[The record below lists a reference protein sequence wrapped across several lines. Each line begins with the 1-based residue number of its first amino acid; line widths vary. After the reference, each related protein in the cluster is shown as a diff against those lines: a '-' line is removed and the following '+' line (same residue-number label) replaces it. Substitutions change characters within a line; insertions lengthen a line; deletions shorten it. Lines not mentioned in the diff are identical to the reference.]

1 MPNKS
6 TIDFISLS
14 IKNLRM
20 PISIPQHR
28 VTAFPL
34 RDYTAQVVKNDP
46 DVLHQFNIRC
56 PLWLFNTPLHVKHQ
70 KADEVYTFI
79 LTDTATQTE
88 AFGIFHLFVDE
99 QQGISPL
106 QASFGSFEI
115 AERISHAD
123 FSEWLTGIE
132 VFIKELGISSLI
144 IKHYPTCYN
153 PSRSTFVRRGLTRHG
168 FDLSNNTENQ
178 FIAVNK
184 HCFEEGLHASERR
197 RLRKCLRAEFR
208 FEEWQNPP
216 AEDVYT
222 FIEHNRRLLG
232 YSLSFSFEQLQGWLS
247 IFPDHFRVFCV
258 KDGETLA
265 SLTLTVRVGESV
277 LYNFCP
283 ADNLLYRTYSPA
295 VLLNKGL
302 YEECQQKGISLLD
315 LGISVNETG
324 KPKPSLKRFKE
335 NLGAKNCDKY
345 VFYKAL

>member
-1 MPNKS
+1 MQ
-6 TIDFISLS
+6 F
-14 IKNLRM
+14 
-20 PISIPQHR
+20 SIPQQK
-28 VTAFPL
+28 VTSFPL
-34 RDYTAQVVKNDP
+34 RDYTAQVVKNNP
-46 DVLHQFNIRC
+46 NVLHQFHIRW
-56 PLWLFNTPLHVKHQ
+56 PLWLFNTPLHVNHQ
-70 KADEVYTFI
+70 NADEVYTFI

-88 AFGIFHLFVDE
+88 AFGIFHLFVHK
-99 QQGISPL
+99 QRGISPH

-123 FSEWLTGIE
+123 FAEWLTGIE
-132 VFIKELGISSLI
+132 FFVKELGISSLS

-153 PSRSTFVRRGLTRHG
+153 PSRTTFVRRGLTRRG
-168 FDLSNNTENQ
+168 FDTPNSTENQ
-178 FIAVNK
+178 FIPVTK
-184 HCFEEGLHASERR
+184 HRFEEGLHASERR
-197 RLRKCLRAEFR
+197 RLRKCLRAGFR
-208 FEEWQNPP
+208 FEEWLNPP
-216 AEDVYT
+216 AEEVYA

-247 IFPDHFRVFCV
+247 LFPHYFHVFCV

-295 VLLNKGL
+295 VLLTKGL
-302 YEECQQKGISLLD
+302 YENCQQKGISLLD

-324 KPKPSLKRFKE
+324 APKPSLKRFKE

-345 VFYKAL
+345 VFHKMLS

>member
-1 MPNKS
+1 MH
-6 TIDFISLS
+6 F
-14 IKNLRM
+14 
-20 PISIPQHR
+20 SIPQHN
-28 VTAFPL
+28 VISSPL
-34 RDYTAQVVKNDP
+34 REYTAQVVKNDP
-46 DVLHQFNIRC
+46 DVLHRFHIRW

-70 KADEVYTFI
+70 NAVDFYTFI

-88 AFGIFHLFVDE
+88 AFGIFHLFVHE
-99 QQGISPL
+99 RQGISPL

-123 FSEWLTGIE
+123 FAEWLTGIE
-132 VFIKELGISSLI
+132 LFVRQLDISSLC
-144 IKHYPTCYN
+144 IKHYPTCYH
-153 PSRSTFVRRGLTRHG
+153 PSRSTFVRRGLIRRG
-168 FDLSNNTENQ
+168 FEITNSTENQ
-178 FIAVNK
+178 FIPITK
-184 HCFEEGLHASERR
+184 HRFEEGLHTSERR
-197 RLRKCLRAEFR
+197 RLRKCLRAAFR
-208 FEEWQNPP
+208 FEEWLNPP
-216 AEDVYT
+216 AEEIYT

-247 IFPDHFRVFCV
+247 VFPDHFRVFCV
-258 KDGETLA
+258 KDGDTLA

-302 YEECQQKGISLLD
+302 YEECRQKGISLLD

-324 KPKPSLKRFKE
+324 APKPSLKRFKE

-345 VFYKAL
+345 VFYKDL